1 MELLKPAKACLTAA
15 MVPGASF
22 IAVAQTNTTPA
33 TGTTQAAGAVGV
45 TPQTAAEANRQAV
58 PRSDTGT
65 VVRTSPNVSDS
76 VRSATSRTGNTGN
89 AESISAVGTTGI
101 TSGSTN
107 TCTTSMR
114 AARADRN

>member
-22 IAVAQTNTTPA
+22 SAVAQINSTPA
-33 TGTTQAAGAVGV
+33 TGTTQVPGAVVV
-45 TPQTAAEANRQAV
+45 TPQTQAEANRQAV
-58 PRSDTGT
+58 PRSNTGT
-65 VVRTSPNVSDS
+65 VVRTSPNAFDS
-76 VRSATSRTGNTGN
+76 VRSATGTICSTGS
-89 AESISAVGTTGI
+89 AESTVAVGIAGI

-107 TCTTSMR
+107 TCTTYMG

>member
-33 TGTTQAAGAVGV
+33 TGTTQAAGPVGV

-65 VVRTSPNVSDS
+65 VVRTSPNALDIA
-76 VRSATSRTGNTGN
+76 RSAT
-89 AESISAVGTTGI
+89 GTTGSAESTSTVGTAGI
-101 TSGSTN
+101 TSSSTN
-107 TCTTSMR
+107 TCTTRIR
-114 AARADRN
+114 AVTL